1 MEKERK
7 KISCSYAVLVIIL
20 FATLAFVVDYAIIER
35 KMNKCNCP
43 KCEVTTN
50 NEEKDEPIT
59 NNEKSNEQVNENNDN
74 IDSFD
79 NFSGISCIEKSD
91 ELCLLKNYSY
101 KISIRYDKTNERYIL
116 VVNDKDVNLN
126 FSVDGAGE
134 IKYLPDNYMFINYDV
149 RSYAIVDPNANVIIN
164 FNDYDEGNFIV
175 DTVSYK
181 DNKFIMK
188 KTNNTMGAAYACK
201 NGFSE
206 DDVMNLY
213 YYYEYVGNGKIG
225 NLLEKKEVTLRQY
238 IKAETGL
245 NSCSEYLNR

>member
-1 MEKERK
+1 MEKKKK

-20 FATLAFVVDYAIIER
+20 FAALAFVVDYAIIER

-59 NNEKSNEQVNENNDN
+59 NNENSNEHVNENSGNNDP
-74 IDSFD
+74 FD
-79 NFSGISCIEKSD
+79 GLSCIEKSE
-91 ELCLLKNYSY
+91 ELCLLRNDSN
-101 KISIRYDKTNERYIL
+101 KIALRYDKINVRHIL
-116 VVNDKDVNLN
+116 VVNDKDVDLN
-126 FSVDGAGE
+126 YSADFGE
-134 IKYLPDNYMFINYDV
+134 NEYLPDNYIFINYGL

-181 DNKFIMK
+181 DNKFIIK
-188 KTNNTMGAAYACK
+188 KTNNTMGAANACK

-213 YYYEYVGNGKIG
+213 YYYEYAGNGKVG
-225 NLLEKKEVTLRQY
+225 KLLEKKEVTLRQY